1 MLFRSSFYIIYQSE
15 QVTIS
20 HLFTLFFISDL
31 CNKQTALCN
40 TYSADFRHLCIKQK
54 HMKTFKIIALFV
66 FLTLLGTS
74 MTSCVVRLSENHGNR
89 GQHRGWY
96 KNKQHRSHK
105 TYVIK
110 KSNNKQPK
118 QKSNGKGKKQNKNR
132 WDAKK

>member
-1 MLFRSSFYIIYQSE
+1 
-15 QVTIS
+15 VTIS

-31 CNKQTALCN
+31 CKKQVTLCN
-40 TYSADFRHLCIKQK
+40 NYGADYPHLCIKQK
-54 HMKTFKIIALFV
+54 QMKTFKIIALFV

-118 QKSNGKGKKQNKNR
+118 QKSNGKGRKQNKNR